1 MVSSIPL
8 TRLVEQED
16 HTRWES
22 GIPSQKA
29 GPNAASTN
37 KSQQASTEDLQ
48 VFLLTLHY
56 VLFISIQ
63 HLHPRTPCKPG
74 AKGRAWLAASN
85 HLPGGVERWTQRIL
99 RFSSVD
105 GSGGYDS

>member
-8 TRLVEQED
+8 TQLVEQED

-29 GPNAASTN
+29 GPNAASAN

-56 VLFISIQ
+56 ICFISILPLCLQ
-63 HLHPRTPCKPG
+63 KYLSSISTHELLVSQVRKEEHG
-74 AKGRAWLAASN
+74 WLPATIF
-85 HLPGGVERWTQRIL
+85 LEGI
-99 RFSSVD
+99 
-105 GSGGYDS
+105 